1 MIDCVHEEIVDTMAL
16 DDGISGQPGVVS
28 VSRNGK
34 RRYDPIWKERLIA
47 AALEPGVSI
56 ARLALEHG
64 VNANQLRNWVK
75 VLRDR
80 QGVWT
85 PKGVSA
91 CGPSVFVPVVEAAPV
106 TLPSAGTCTPASAAR
121 VQLKASLPNGVL
133 LELANADA
141 QALSVFIEVL
151 GRCNVPAR

>member
-1 MIDCVHEEIVDTMAL
+1 MDYVHEEIVDIMAL
-16 DDGISGQPGVVS
+16 DGGISGQPGVVS
-28 VSRNGK
+28 VSCNGK

-80 QGVWT
+80 QGV
-85 PKGVSA
+85 
-91 CGPSVFVPVVEAAPV
+91 
-106 TLPSAGTCTPASAAR
+106 
-121 VQLKASLPNGVL
+121 
-133 LELANADA
+133 
-141 QALSVFIEVL
+141 
-151 GRCNVPAR
+151 

>member
-1 MIDCVHEEIVDTMAL
+1 MAL
-16 DDGISGQPGVVS
+16 DDGISGQTGVVS

-34 RRYDPIWKERLIA
+34 RRYDPIWKERLIT

-85 PKGVSA
+85 PKGVRA
-91 CGPSVFVPVVEAAPV
+91 CGPSVFVPVVEAAP
-106 TLPSAGTCTPASAAR
+106 TARPPASPCTLASPVR
-121 VQLKASLPNGVL
+121 LQLKASLPNGVL

>member
-1 MIDCVHEEIVDTMAL
+1 MTL
-16 DDGISGQPGVVS
+16 DDAISVPPGVVG
-28 VSRNGK
+28 VLGNGK

-56 ARLALEHG
+56 AKLALEHG

-75 VLRDR
+75 LHRDR
-80 QGVWT
+80 QGEQESRAL
-85 PKGVSA
+85 PACAPSA
-91 CGPSVFVPVVEAAPV
+91 FVPVVAVAP
-106 TLPSAGTCTPASAAR
+106 TARPPASTPVRASATR
-121 VQLKASLPNGVL
+121 LRLKASLPNGVR

-141 QALSVFIEVL
+141 QALSAFIEVL

>member
-1 MIDCVHEEIVDTMAL
+1 MIDCVHEETVDTMTL

-28 VSRNGK
+28 VSCNGK

-47 AALEPGVSI
+47 AALEPRVSI

-80 QGVWT
+80 QGVWA

-91 CGPSVFVPVVEAAPV
+91 CGPSAFVPVVEAASV
-106 TLPSAGTCTPASAAR
+106 TRPPAGTCTRASAAR
-121 VQLKASLPNGVL
+121 VHLKASLPNGVL

-141 QALSVFIEVL
+141 QALSVFIELL

>member
-1 MIDCVHEEIVDTMAL
+1 MTGFRA
-16 DDGISGQPGVVS
+16 PGVVS

-75 VLRDR
+75 CFGTDR
-80 QGVWT
+80 GWALEGCVGLWT
-85 PKGVSA
+85 VSFRS
-91 CGPSVFVPVVEAAPV
+91 G
-106 TLPSAGTCTPASAAR
+106 G
-121 VQLKASLPNGVL
+121 
-133 LELANADA
+133 
-141 QALSVFIEVL
+141 
-151 GRCNVPAR
+151 

>member
-1 MIDCVHEEIVDTMAL
+1 MDCVHEEIVDTMAL
-16 DDGISGQPGVVS
+16 DGGISGRPGVVS

-47 AALEPGVSI
+47 ASLEPGVSI

-75 VLRDR
+75 VNRDR
-80 QGVWT
+80 QGVMA
-85 PKGVSA
+85 PKNVPA
-91 CGPSVFVPVVEAAPV
+91 CGPSTFVPVVEVASPV
-106 TLPSAGTCTPASAAR
+106 RL
-121 VQLKASLPNGVL
+121 QLKASLPNGVL
-133 LELANADA
+133 LELADADA

-151 GRCNVPAR
+151 GRCHVPAR

>member
-1 MIDCVHEEIVDTMAL
+1 MAL
-16 DDGISGQPGVVS
+16 DDGISGRPGVVS

-80 QGVWT
+80 QGVWS
-85 PKGVSA
+85 PKNVPA
-91 CGPSVFVPVVEAAPV
+91 CGQSAFVPVVEV
-106 TLPSAGTCTPASAAR
+106 TSPAR
-121 VQLKASLPNGVL
+121 LQLKASLPNGVL

-151 GRCNVPAR
+151 GRCHVPAR

>member
-16 DDGISGQPGVVS
+16 DSGISGRPGVVS
-28 VSRNGK
+28 ISRNGK

-80 QGVWT
+80 QGVRA
-85 PKGVSA
+85 PKNVPA
-91 CGPSVFVPVVEAAPV
+91 CGPSAFVPVVEV
-106 TLPSAGTCTPASAAR
+106 TSPAR
-121 VQLKASLPNGVL
+121 LQLKASLPNGVL
-133 LELANADA
+133 LELADADA
-141 QALSVFIEVL
+141 HALSVFIEVL

>member
-1 MIDCVHEEIVDTMAL
+1 MAL
-16 DDGISGQPGVVS
+16 DDGISGQPGVVG

-80 QGVWT
+80 QGVWA
-85 PKGVSA
+85 PQGVLA
-91 CGPSVFVPVVEAAPV
+91 CGPSAFVPVVEAAPTARSPANPC
-106 TLPSAGTCTPASAAR
+106 TLASPAR
-121 VQLKASLPNGVL
+121 LQLKASLPNGVL

-141 QALSVFIEVL
+141 QALSAFIELL
-151 GRCNVPAR
+151 GGLDVPAR